1 MAFRRDL
8 NRKPDLADVL
18 HACYI
23 GGMKTLNLRDA
34 NQQFSK
40 LVREIEETGES
51 VLVLR
56 DGKPAIRMMPAEDQ
70 SGRRRF
76 SAERQKAIDELI
88 DSIRNHPGRSDPSIP
103 PLTRDQMHER

>member
-1 MAFRRDL
+1 
-8 NRKPDLADVL
+8 
-18 HACYI
+18 
-23 GGMKTLNLRDA
+23 MKTLNLRDA

-40 LVREIEETGES
+40 LVREIEATGEG

-56 DGKPAIRMMPAEDQ
+56 DGKPAIRMVPAEDR

-76 SAERQKAIDELI
+76 SAERQKAIEELLE
-88 DSIRNHPGRSDPSIP
+88 SARNNPGRSDPSIP